1 MPAFGTYLNKRRL
14 ALNTREPGRYSL
26 RKVAAQAGINPSYLS
41 QIENGKQSPPGEDT
55 IVRLAG
61 ILEEDPDVLL
71 AMAGKVSSELQ
82 AIIAKRP
89 QLFAQLLR
97 SLKNEPDHAI
107 LHLVREVRDG
117 AW

>member
-1 MPAFGTYLNKRRL
+1 MAAFGAYLNQRRTV
-14 ALNTREPGRYSL
+14 LNSRDPGCYSL
-26 RKVAAQAGINPSYLS
+26 RKVAARAGINPSYLS

-61 ILEEDPDVLL
+61 ILEEDADVLL

-82 AIIAKRP
+82 AIIARRP
-89 QLFAQLLR
+89 RLFSQLLR

-117 AW
+117 SW

>member
-1 MPAFGTYLNKRRL
+1 MPSFGTYLHRQRT
-14 ALNTREPGRYSL
+14 ALKAKEPGRYSL
-26 RKVAAQAGINPSYLS
+26 RKVAAEAGINPSYLS
-41 QIENGKQSPPGEDT
+41 QIENGKQAPPGEET